1 MRLHAT
7 ALAVAAGLVAASP
20 AMAIDQA
27 GNWEV
32 QLIGAGSSDND
43 FDSGGFTATAQVG
56 HFFTDQLQLA
66 VRQSIGYVDTGADSD
81 FSAATRLGG
90 YYHFNYDTDQRWVP
104 FIGVDIGYIYGDG
117 VTDSFVAGP
126 SGGLRYF
133 VNDTTFISATISY
146 EFLFDDADE
155 ADDQFSDGQFVYGLG
170 IGFQW

>member
-7 ALAVAAGLVAASP
+7 ALAAAAGLMVAAP

-27 GNWEV
+27 GNWEL

-43 FDSGGFTATAQVG
+43 FESGGVTVTGQVG
-56 HFFTDQLQLA
+56 YFFTDQLELA
-66 VRQSIGYVDTGADSD
+66 IRQSFTYDDVGGDSNWTG
-81 FSAATRLGG
+81 ATRLGG

-104 FIGVDIGYIYGDG
+104 FLGVDVGYLYGDLN
-117 VTDSFVAGP
+117 DSFVAGP

-155 ADDQFSDGQFVYGLG
+155 ADDSFSDGQFVYGLG